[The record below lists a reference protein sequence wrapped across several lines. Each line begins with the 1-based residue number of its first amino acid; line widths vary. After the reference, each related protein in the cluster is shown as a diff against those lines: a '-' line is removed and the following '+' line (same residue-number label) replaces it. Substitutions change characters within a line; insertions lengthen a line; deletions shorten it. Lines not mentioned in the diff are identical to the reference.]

1 MTNNFDEPIKRT
13 KTGSLKW
20 DKYKNRDILPLWVA
34 DMDFKSP
41 SPVLEALHQ
50 RIDHGVFGYTLAS
63 EEINDVIIQRMKNLY
78 NWHVKKNW
86 IIWIPGLV
94 TGLNISCRAVGD
106 PGDEVITMVPVYGPF
121 LTAPGLSDRK
131 LATSPLI
138 DNGDKW
144 VIDFEALEANISN
157 NTKLLLLCNP
167 QNPTGRVYDQVEL
180 EKLVKICEK
189 HKLILCSDEIHCDLI
204 IDQNM
209 KHVPIAS
216 LSNGISQR
224 SITLMAP
231 SKSFNIPG
239 LGCSFAI
246 IENSK
251 LRLQFQRAMQGIVPH
266 VNTLGYTAALAAYQK
281 GEQWLNEVLE
291 YLKKNYEY
299 TRSRIGQIPGMT
311 MRPMEATYLAWI
323 STQDLPVENPV
334 DFFEKSGVGLSNGL
348 DFGAAN
354 FLRLNFACSMTVLE
368 QALDRME
375 RAVKTL

>member
-1 MTNNFDEPIKRT
+1 MINNFDERVNRT

-41 SPVLEALHQ
+41 SPVLEALHH

-63 EEINDVIIQRMKNLY
+63 EEINEVIIQRMRNLY
-78 NWHVKKNW
+78 NWQVKKNW

-94 TGLNISCRAVGD
+94 TGLNITCRAVGD

-131 LATSPLI
+131 LVTSPLI

-144 VIDFEALEANISN
+144 VIDFEALEANIGN

-180 EKLVKICEK
+180 EKLAKICEE
-189 HKLILCSDEIHCDLI
+189 HGLILCSDEIHCDLI
-204 IDQNM
+204 LDQNI
-209 KHVPIAS
+209 KHIPVAS

-246 IENSK
+246 IESSK

-266 VNTLGYTAALAAYQK
+266 VNTLGYTAALAAYQQ

-291 YLKKNYEY
+291 YLKNNYEY
-299 TRSRIGQIPGMT
+299 TRSRIGQIPDMT

-323 STQDLPVENPV
+323 STQDLPVENPA

-348 DFGAAN
+348 DFGVAN
-354 FLRLNFACSMTVLE
+354 FLRLNFACSRAILE

-375 RAVKTL
+375 EAVKML